1 MIFAIGSSPS
11 RTRLYQMRISRYFDK
26 ILELFMIS
34 GLLEN
39 HWGEFETDNNYQ
51 AFLVKRK

>member
-1 MIFAIGSSPS
+1 MIFAIGSTPS
-11 RTRLYQMRISRYFDK
+11 RTRLYQMGISRYFDE

-39 HWGEFETDNNYQ
+39 HWGEFEADNNYQ